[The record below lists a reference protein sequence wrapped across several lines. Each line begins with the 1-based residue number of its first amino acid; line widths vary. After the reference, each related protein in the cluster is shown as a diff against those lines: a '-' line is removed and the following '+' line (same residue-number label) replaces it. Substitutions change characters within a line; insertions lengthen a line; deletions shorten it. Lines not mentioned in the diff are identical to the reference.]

1 MIDTFGI
8 PVAFTIIAAL
18 TLWVIIGSRG
28 WWWVKMGVATL
39 AIFFSISLWHS
50 LSGLEGWPTDQSMP
64 QKFEIK
70 WIVVEEPNNKT
81 STKGQILVWARNLEP
96 MSGEKSNI
104 PILHNKNKSNEPRIH
119 RLPYSR
125 EMHQQAIKIQKRIG
139 SGGKFFGEMKKGEG
153 MKEQGKGNGKRSGRE
168 GEGIG
173 EGKGA
178 GSLSNEQLPIFHELP
193 PPYFPQ
199 KIGG

>member
-50 LSGLEGWPTDQSMP
+50 LEGLEGWPTDQSMP

-81 STKGQILVWARNLEP
+81 GEEGQILVWARDLEP
-96 MSGEKSNI
+96 MLKEKSNI
-104 PILHNKNKSNEPRIH
+104 PILHNKDKSNEPRLH
-119 RLPYSR
+119 RLPYTR
-125 EMHQQAIKIQKRIG
+125 EMHEQAVKIQKKIG
-139 SGGKFFGEMKKGEG
+139 AGGKFFGEIK
-153 MKEQGKGNGKRSGRE
+153 GKGIKGQNKGKGKGRSGA
-168 GEGIG
+168 
-173 EGKGA
+173 EGKNG

-199 KIGG
+199 KTRD